1 MDHPRQ
7 AYNFQQ
13 INAEDR
19 TYAYQHQST
28 RETTGLLE
36 SPNEVTVKANGI
48 IASAL
53 LYTGST
59 VSTVSESFYLQ
70 YLGNQH
76 IQTLNRILHIACA
89 DGEEMPY
96 LGYITVDFELPGTS
110 TSDRPQHCL
119 LLAVPDSMYN
129 SSVPLMIGTNILK
142 VAIDDA
148 KQRFGVRFL
157 QEAELF
163 TSWYATKGERP
174 AQEILTVIKCAENKS
189 IQIPPNRDVTIQG
202 YTAHELP
209 YQPVCCIMQ
218 PTDRAAIPDD
228 LIIAPS
234 LVSYQYRNN
243 QLVPVHISNVT
254 TRTIT
259 VSPNAILC
267 EL

>member
-1 MDHPRQ
+1 MRKSTL
-7 AYNFQQ
+7 NFWICGSPQTGLQ
-13 INAEDR
+13 LPTDQREDR
-19 TYAYQHQST
+19 TYAYQHELT

-76 IQTLNRILHIACA
+76 IQTLNRILHIECA

-148 KQRFGVRFL
+148 KQRFGVRSL

-174 AQEILTVIKCAENKS
+174 AQEILTLIKCAENKDTLLTNYHTN
-189 IQIPPNRDVTIQG
+189 QFVALCNLQTEQRYLVT
-202 YTAHELP
+202 
-209 YQPVCCIMQ
+209 
-218 PTDRAAIPDD
+218 
-228 LIIAPS
+228 
-234 LVSYQYRNN
+234 
-243 QLVPVHISNVT
+243 
-254 TRTIT
+254 
-259 VSPNAILC
+259 
-267 EL
+267 